1 MNGGGTMFEKW
12 LVFRHDGKEICA
24 YTLRGT
30 FPGERDE
37 TIKLLAHEKGIPA
50 EEITCTIE
58 NRRKYPAGY
67 PN

>member
-1 MNGGGTMFEKW
+1 MFEKW
-12 LVFRHDGKEICA
+12 LVFYHEGKELCS

-30 FPGERDE
+30 FEGERDE
-37 TIKLLAHEKGIPA
+37 TIKLLAAERGIPA
-50 EEITCTIE
+50 EEITCRIE